1 MKYANGLKTGRL
13 YKYEQQAIALTQDA
27 ITNSLPDICKKQSR
41 GRSAQYEIDR
51 QREPLTGFCYLG
63 AQAVWVLLANLK
75 GWKDEQGEP
84 KYLPAVIP
92 RQYLD
97 GEDTHWF
104 VVRVKDGTIVDPT
117 AAQFTKRIPYEHAV
131 VGAGKMASHLRTT
144 TGTAQQWKDQG
155 VFTPDTKT
163 AALLDVITKKDNPS
177 WKQKKP
183 TTDFSRLKRN
193 QKVIMYHATSMT
205 DAIKMI
211 NGFDTNRL
219 VRSKYH
225 PQGYSFR
232 GLYVAPVPIRSFGY
246 VVFKLALRT
255 NNLHGTSW
263 SANIG
268 RPSDPTYD
276 AKEAA
281 YNQKRS
287 EQMYPDSF
295 RPYLSYTL
303 LRPTEPQALYRG
315 IVSPDMILGVEVGGN
330 GVWLTREEFMQ
341 EYDVEEFFEGFD
353 PNSPNYTV
361 DEYLDYIGGGKR
373 ERQRVIDTIHRMMR
387 YDRDPERRN
396 DNVDRLMNQLD
407 FGVSA
412 QRSFLRKF
420 KQKYGDGS
428 QRNPRRRRNSA
439 YDQRAINAGADPST
453 LKIIGE
459 GGEGVVFTDR
469 TGKVFKVGKKDLYN
483 EAVALSVLAQYDYAP
498 RFYGYDNKNNVIVRD
513 YVEGKIGRW
522 GDDLWDHYQTIGK
535 ILNENDLTRPEYKEE
550 SFVFLPD
557 GRVHM
562 YDVGFVHL
570 LGKRLVDD
578 LKRKDPSLITDSMEA
593 FDYESDV
600 IAAVNDGYLTK
611 EQGRKMLS
619 RLANEH
625 WRNAGLDIL
634 SNPRRRRNGTRL
646 VPKEQVRMVG
656 FSPEKTAEVEPTI
669 PYILEAVE
677 YIANEGELLF
687 PSPIRPMT
695 KAEFSDGRS
704 VVDVGHPNGA
714 GHGQYDTVAVEV
726 AINPNMEPFD
736 IAANVFHENLHHAC
750 PEMTEVQ
757 VRDMTGE
764 AMLFLFGEYNLG
776 KPYAEGRLKA
786 NPKGKKKVTR
796 DSKGRKIPDRYLSGF
811 TGKARK
817 ERIAEIEQRRD
828 EYAKAI
834 DKYGDEDKIPQK
846 IKRKLYRPFVTDQGI
861 VTQSSS
867 YTKEAHRR
875 GFEGGIAEKAQA
887 ASKYYGGKIPKNIL
901 DTVMDRGMA
910 AWASGGH
917 RPGQTPQSWGYARVN
932 SFLVGGKTF
941 WTADADLTKK
951 LPKSVALAIADQSVF
966 SPSLSVLWSD

>member
-1 MKYANGLKTGRL
+1 MRYANGLKTGRL
-13 YKYEQQAIALTQDA
+13 YKYEKEAIAATQDA
-27 ITNSLPDICKKQSR
+27 IVNSLPDICKKQSR

-75 GWKDEQGEP
+75 GWKDKQGNP

-104 VVRVKDGTIVDPT
+104 VVRVKDGTIIDPT
-117 AAQFTKRIPYEHAV
+117 AAQFTKRIPYEHARL
-131 VGAGKMASHLRTT
+131 GAGMMASHLREK
-144 TGTAQQWKDQG
+144 TGTAQLWQEEG
-155 VFTPDTKT
+155 IFTPDRKT

-193 QKVIMYHATSMT
+193 QKVIMYHATSLT

-225 PQGYSFR
+225 PQGYSYR

-276 AKEAA
+276 AESAA

-287 EQMYPDSF
+287 EQMYPNSF

-315 IVSPDMILGVEVGGN
+315 IVSPDMILGVEVGRN

-373 ERQRVIDTIHRMMR
+373 DRQRVIDTIHRMMR

-428 QRNPRRRRNSA
+428 QRNPRRRRN
-439 YDQRAINAGADPST
+439 
-453 LKIIGE
+453 
-459 GGEGVVFTDR
+459 
-469 TGKVFKVGKKDLYN
+469 
-483 EAVALSVLAQYDYAP
+483 
-498 RFYGYDNKNNVIVRD
+498 
-513 YVEGKIGRW
+513 
-522 GDDLWDHYQTIGK
+522 
-535 ILNENDLTRPEYKEE
+535 
-550 SFVFLPD
+550 
-557 GRVHM
+557 
-562 YDVGFVHL
+562 
-570 LGKRLVDD
+570 
-578 LKRKDPSLITDSMEA
+578 
-593 FDYESDV
+593 
-600 IAAVNDGYLTK
+600 
-611 EQGRKMLS
+611 
-619 RLANEH
+619 
-625 WRNAGLDIL
+625 
-634 SNPRRRRNGTRL
+634 GTRL

-669 PYILEAVE
+669 PYILETVE

-714 GHGQYDTVAVEV
+714 GHGQYDTIAVEV

-757 VRDMTGE
+757 VRDLTGE

-786 NPKGKKKVTR
+786 NPRGKKKVTR

-846 IKRKLYRPFVTDQGI
+846 IKRKLYRPFATDQGI
-861 VTQSSS
+861 VSKSSS

-875 GFEGGIAEKAQA
+875 GFEGDIAEKAQA
-887 ASKYYGGKIPKNIL
+887 ASKYYGGKIPKKIL

>member
-1 MKYANGLKTGRL
+1 MRYDNGLQTGEL
-13 YKYEQQAIALTQDA
+13 DEHEKEAIALTQDA
-27 ITNSLPDICKKQSR
+27 IINSLPKICKKQSR
-41 GRSAQYEIDR
+41 GRRAQYAVDR

-63 AQAVWVLLANLK
+63 AQAVWILLANLE
-75 GWKDEQGEP
+75 GWRDEQGNP
-84 KYLPAVIP
+84 KYLPAVIK
-92 RQYLD
+92 RDYLG

-104 VVRVKDGTIVDPT
+104 VVRVKDGTIIDPT
-117 AAQFTKRIPYEHAV
+117 AAQFGNKRIPYEHAE
-131 VGAGKMASHLRTT
+131 VGAGKMASHLRK
-144 TGTAQQWKDQG
+144 GTAELWRKKG
-155 VFTPDTKT
+155 IFTPDKKT
-163 AALLDVITKKDNPS
+163 AALLDVIGKKDNPS

-193 QKVIMYHATSMT
+193 QKVIMYHATSLT

-225 PQGYSFR
+225 PQGYSYR
-232 GLYVAPVPIRSFGY
+232 GLYVAPIPIRSFGY

-276 AKEAA
+276 AESAA

-287 EQMYPDSF
+287 EQMYPNSF

-303 LRPTEPQALYRG
+303 LRSTEPQALYRG
-315 IVSPDMILGVEVGGN
+315 IVSPDMILGVEVGRN

-373 ERQRVIDTIHRMMR
+373 ERQRIIDTIHRMMR

-428 QRNPRRRRNSA
+428 QRNPRRRRN
-439 YDQRAINAGADPST
+439 
-453 LKIIGE
+453 
-459 GGEGVVFTDR
+459 
-469 TGKVFKVGKKDLYN
+469 
-483 EAVALSVLAQYDYAP
+483 
-498 RFYGYDNKNNVIVRD
+498 
-513 YVEGKIGRW
+513 
-522 GDDLWDHYQTIGK
+522 
-535 ILNENDLTRPEYKEE
+535 
-550 SFVFLPD
+550 
-557 GRVHM
+557 
-562 YDVGFVHL
+562 
-570 LGKRLVDD
+570 
-578 LKRKDPSLITDSMEA
+578 
-593 FDYESDV
+593 
-600 IAAVNDGYLTK
+600 
-611 EQGRKMLS
+611 
-619 RLANEH
+619 
-625 WRNAGLDIL
+625 
-634 SNPRRRRNGTRL
+634 GTRL

-669 PYILEAVE
+669 PYILETVE

-695 KAEFSDGRS
+695 KAEFNDGRS

-714 GHGQYDTVAVEV
+714 GHGQYDTIAVEV

-757 VRDMTGE
+757 VRDLTGE

-786 NPKGKKKVTR
+786 NPRGKKKVTR

-828 EYAKAI
+828 EYEKAI

-846 IKRKLYRPFVTDQGI
+846 IKRKLYRPFATDQGI
-861 VTQSSS
+861 VSKSSS

-875 GFEGGIAEKAQA
+875 GFEGDIAEKAQA
-887 ASKYYGGKIPKNIL
+887 ASKYYGGKIPKKIL